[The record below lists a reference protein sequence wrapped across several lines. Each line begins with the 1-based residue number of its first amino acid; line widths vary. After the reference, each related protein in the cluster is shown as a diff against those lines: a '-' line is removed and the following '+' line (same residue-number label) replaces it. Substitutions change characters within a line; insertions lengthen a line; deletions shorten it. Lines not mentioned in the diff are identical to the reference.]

1 MGNLSQNMAARTGDP
16 DPRERLVEEAS
27 IMTPGAEPSIAQ
39 LLGNLIAD
47 GQILVRKEFEL
58 ARQEISLEIDK
69 VRQGAIS
76 LGIGIGIVSVGSLF
90 LLLALAHGLAAL
102 FNIPLGLG
110 YLIVGLVMAII
121 GGVLLVTGSNRLKQV
136 DPIPH
141 ETIDSVRKDV
151 TWLKEQSPSDKT

>member
-1 MGNLSQNMAARTGDP
+1 MGTSSQNMAARTGEAAS
-16 DPRERLVEEAS
+16 RERLEQPPIAV
-27 IMTPGAEPSIAQ
+27 PGAEPSIAQ

-47 GQILVRKEFEL
+47 GQTLVRKEFEL

-69 VRQGAIS
+69 VRQGAVS
-76 LGIGIGIVSVGSLF
+76 LGVGIGIASIGSLF

-110 YLIVGLVMAII
+110 YLIVGLVMAVI
-121 GGVLLVTGSNRLKQV
+121 GGVLLVTGSSRLKQV

-141 ETIDSVRKDV
+141 ETIESVRKDV
-151 TWLKEQSPSDKT
+151 TWLKEQSPSDKI

>member
-1 MGNLSQNMAARTGDP
+1 MGNFSQNVAN
-16 DPRERLVEEAS
+16 REPLAVEQSTSAS
-27 IMTPGAEPSIAQ
+27 GAEPSIAQ

-58 ARQEISLEIDK
+58 ARQEITQEVDK
-69 VRQGAIS
+69 ARQGAIS
-76 LGIGIGIVSVGSLF
+76 LGIGIGIASVGSLF

-102 FNIPLGLG
+102 FDIQLGLA
-110 YLIVGLVMAII
+110 YLIVGLVMTII

-151 TWLKEQSPSDKT
+151 TWLKEQSPSDKI